1 MYREGQAM
9 QESKT
14 GEAVK
19 KRHDRRTLVEAL
31 LVGAPRLQCRA
42 GHLKHLGR
50 LTLRDTLGLQSTR
63 LCQEVSAFDAIPALV
78 SILVASLRILDY
90 RSHSDLLLPSC
101 ACVFVIAQDGE
112 VAC

>member
-1 MYREGQAM
+1 M

-101 ACVFVIAQDGE
+101 AFVFVIAQDGE